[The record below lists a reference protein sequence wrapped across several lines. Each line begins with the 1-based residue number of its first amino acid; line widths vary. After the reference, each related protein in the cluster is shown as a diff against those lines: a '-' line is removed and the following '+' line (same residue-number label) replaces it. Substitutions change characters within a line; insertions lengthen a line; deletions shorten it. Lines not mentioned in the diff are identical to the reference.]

1 MNIPL
6 RTPDD
11 IGELTRL
18 IQSERNAG
26 QRDRYRAALLVI
38 NGEMTAEIVEKL
50 GRSRRFVQRWAYAYR
65 DQGVEGF
72 TSLSRGGSHPKLSA
86 DQEQL
91 FSERFKSGPTEAD
104 EQRCTLRGKDAQRIL
119 EQEFKVKYTLGGA
132 YDLLHRLGFSCLKP
146 RPKHRKNDVNVMNQW
161 LEDAPLFS
169 SDNASNTQGRRS
181 KSGSKM
187 KPGSASKAR

>member
-6 RTPDD
+6 RTPED

-18 IQSERNAG
+18 IRSERNAG
-26 QRDRYRAALLVI
+26 QRDRYRAALLAI
-38 NGEMTAEIVEKL
+38 NGEMTAEIVETL

-72 TSLSRGGSHPKLSA
+72 TSLSRGGSRPKLSA

-91 FSERFKSGPTEAD
+91 FIERFISGPTEAD

-119 EQEFKVKYTLGGA
+119 EQEFKVKYTLGGRTICCIA
-132 YDLLHRLGFSCLKP
+132 WVFP
-146 RPKHRKNDVNVMNQW
+146 V
-161 LEDAPLFS
+161 
-169 SDNASNTQGRRS
+169 
-181 KSGSKM
+181 
-187 KPGSASKAR
+187 

>member
-1 MNIPL
+1 MQIKN
-6 RTPDD
+6 
-11 IGELTRL
+11 
-18 IQSERNAG
+18 N
-26 QRDRYRAALLVI
+26 
-38 NGEMTAEIVEKL
+38 
-50 GRSRRFVQRWAYAYR
+50 
-65 DQGVEGF
+65 
-72 TSLSRGGSHPKLSA
+72 SLSK
-86 DQEQL
+86 
-91 FSERFKSGPTEAD
+91 RFKSGPTEAD

-146 RPKHRKNDVNVMNQW
+146 RPKHRKNDVHVMNQW

-169 SDNASNTQGRRS
+169 SDNASNTQRRRS

>member
-1 MNIPL
+1 MCNVGRMPIATRAWRGSPL
-6 RTPDD
+6 CRGADPA
-11 IGELTRL
+11 
-18 IQSERNAG
+18 QS
-26 QRDRYRAALLVI
+26 
-38 NGEMTAEIVEKL
+38 
-50 GRSRRFVQRWAYAYR
+50 SVQIKNN
-65 DQGVEGF
+65 
-72 TSLSRGGSHPKLSA
+72 SLSK
-86 DQEQL
+86 
-91 FSERFKSGPTEAD
+91 RFKSGPTEAD

-146 RPKHRKNDVNVMNQW
+146 RPKHRKNDVHVMAQW

-169 SDNASNTQGRRS
+169 SDNASNTQRRRS